1 MVNIDGFVLTHSYEQ
16 VIIPTKEQIKKYL
29 PKYNPKPGQ
38 FLDPKNPLTM
48 GSFATPAHYMEI
60 REDLHNDLLDSQ
72 KNIKEEYEKYL
83 KTIKLDRITEK
94 RSIINNGLVEY
105 YGNKKAK
112 TVLIAMGSVIGT
124 LKDVADNDQSIAIL
138 KIKHTDLFL
147 KRSIKYIKKVK
158 MLL

>member
-72 KNIKEEYEKYL
+72 KNIKEAFY
-83 KTIKLDRITEK
+83 IPANPQTEIQQTNRNK
-94 RSIINNGLVEY
+94 WKEAVASWNGLTDIQKEVYNE
-105 YGNKKAK
+105 KAK
-112 TVLIAMGSVIGT
+112 GKPLTGHNL
-124 LKDVADNDQSIAIL
+124 
-138 KIKHTDLFL
+138 
-147 KRSIKYIKKVK
+147 YVK
-158 MLL
+158 QYMLS